1 MPDACRSHTPKCLQ
15 PLGHNITTV
24 NQTAYDLG
32 EGEMHLR
39 RGRQVSLRVKR
50 GTLRSKV
57 ARGCAVSN
65 KIESLV
71 AEGKLTPSQA
81 VRLHALAQLAYEG
94 IMDDLA
100 PATNAAPASA
110 SQGGCSDCSLPD
122 ASGGC
127 GNDCNEDAN

>member
-1 MPDACRSHTPKCLQ
+1 MAAVSPPSLVRFRCQMPVRVITCPQVSS

-71 AEGKLTPSQA
+71 AEGKLTPSQEYPPKE
-81 VRLHALAQLAYEG
+81 R
-94 IMDDLA
+94 
-100 PATNAAPASA
+100 
-110 SQGGCSDCSLPD
+110 SD
-122 ASGGC
+122 
-127 GNDCNEDAN
+127 

>member
-1 MPDACRSHTPKCLQ
+1 MELHYTGSPVLNHRAKGGYGSRLTTQSGAVHMPDACRLHTPKCLQ

-71 AEGKLTPSQA
+71 AEGKLSPSQEYPPKE
-81 VRLHALAQLAYEG
+81 R
-94 IMDDLA
+94 
-100 PATNAAPASA
+100 
-110 SQGGCSDCSLPD
+110 SD
-122 ASGGC
+122 
-127 GNDCNEDAN
+127 